1 MCECLYMSMCVCE
14 CVFVSACVC
23 VSVCV
28 HMCQC
33 VCVCV
38 CVSVCVHVSVCVCVC
53 SQKETKEQGRDEWE
67 RVIFVRE
74 GQLPREAAMTLPA
87 QNFTTKPLLLGLSE
101 DDLGD
106 LQIKKGDR
114 TAVRLAVATLQKAVG
129 LQPAG
134 SRSGAQGQAG
144 DLCHPP
150 A

>member
-1 MCECLYMSMCVCE
+1 MRV
-14 CVFVSACVC
+14 CVC

-28 HMCQC
+28 CQCVCACVSVC

-74 GQLPREAAMTLPA
+74 GQLPREAAVTLPA

-129 LQPAG
+129 LRPAG

>member
-1 MCECLYMSMCVCE
+1 MCVSVCICQ
-14 CVFVSACVC
+14 CVYASVCLCQRVC

-28 HMCQC
+28 CICVSVCVCVCMCQC
-33 VCVCV
+33 VCA
-38 CVSVCVHVSVCVCVC
+38 CVSMCVC

-129 LQPAG
+129 LRPAG

>member
-1 MCECLYMSMCVCE
+1 MRV
-14 CVFVSACVC
+14 CVC

-28 HMCQC
+28 CQCVCAYVSVC

-129 LQPAG
+129 LRPAG

>member
-1 MCECLYMSMCVCE
+1 MRV
-14 CVFVSACVC
+14 CVC

-28 HMCQC
+28 CQCVCAYVSVC

-74 GQLPREAAMTLPA
+74 GQLPREAAVTLPA

-129 LQPAG
+129 LRPAG